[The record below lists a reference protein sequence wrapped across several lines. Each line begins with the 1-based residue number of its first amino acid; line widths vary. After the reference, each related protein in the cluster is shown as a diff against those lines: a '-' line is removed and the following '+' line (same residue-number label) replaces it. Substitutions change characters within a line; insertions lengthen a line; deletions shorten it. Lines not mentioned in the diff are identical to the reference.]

1 MKPFDYKERLR
12 VLRERLDAEVADYIF
27 RAKGESYEQIAGLF
41 NTNVDNVKKLSLIHI
56 FCVAIMVACPEPNSL
71 S

>member
-12 VLRERLDAEVADYIF
+12 VLREGLDAEVAEYIF

-41 NTNVDNVKKLSLIHI
+41 NTNVDNVKKIARNAGI
-56 FCVAIMVACPEPNSL
+56 ARGKGWRTKA
-71 S
+71 

>member
-41 NTNVDNVKKLSLIHI
+41 NTCLLYTSR
-56 FCVAIMVACPEPNSL
+56 CV
-71 S
+71 

>member
-12 VLRERLDAEVADYIF
+12 TLREGLDAEVAEYIF

-41 NTNVDNVKKLSLIHI
+41 NTNVDNVKKIARHAGI
-56 FCVAIMVACPEPNSL
+56 ARGKGWRAKA
-71 S
+71 

>member
-12 VLRERLDAEVADYIF
+12 VLREGLDAEVAEYIF

-41 NTNVDNVKKLSLIHI
+41 NTNVDNVKKIARNAGI
-56 FCVAIMVACPEPNSL
+56 ARGKGWRAKA
-71 S
+71 